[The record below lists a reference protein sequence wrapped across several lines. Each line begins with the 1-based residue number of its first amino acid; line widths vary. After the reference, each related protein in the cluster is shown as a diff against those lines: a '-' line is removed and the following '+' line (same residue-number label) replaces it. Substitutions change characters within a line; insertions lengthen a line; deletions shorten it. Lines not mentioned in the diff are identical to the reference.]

1 MKFVAI
7 VILYII
13 PLFAVSQDFRSEY
26 IKYKSYNQIKGDK
39 LIRTDSV
46 ILQINERMGDH
57 DAEILIN
64 YSKGD
69 KVSVGDAWIEDMQGN
84 ILRKLKNKEITD
96 RSSISNISLYED
108 DFVKTFELKH
118 NQYPYRIVYSFR
130 VIYSKFLSLASLN
143 YTNSRTP
150 IISGELV
157 AEAPIDL
164 PITFKQRN
172 TDPPAID
179 TINNNIRYV
188 WKYNY
193 RPLKTKEL
201 NASPNNTEAPIIH
214 AAPINF
220 KYGVEGNKENWK
232 SFGNWVYRLNRGRD
246 ILPAPEQAK
255 INSLLSGV
263 TDDKEKAKIL
273 YQYLQ
278 DYTRYINVSINIGGM
293 QTYPASY
300 VYTNKYGDCK
310 ALTNYMQ
317 AMLKYAGIKSYYT
330 LIFAGGQI
338 VDVDTTF
345 PSQVFN
351 HAILTIP
358 FEKDTVYLECTSKNT
373 PFGYMGAFTQA
384 RKALLIDENN
394 SHFVNIPPLSPN
406 NVLCNRSIFVD
417 LKTSNIKLTST
428 ARGDNYE
435 NLIYLASDINKNTID
450 KYIRNTILTGSYDL
464 INFNLEKAAY
474 DNPSIKLNAECQFHN
489 LLKKYG
495 DNLIIEPFSIE
506 IPTYEAPETRKSD
519 LQLDYPSFYKDTI
532 CYSLP
537 DDKKVKLPEDINME
551 SDYGKY
557 SISYKQKNNEVYIYK
572 SILISSGRYNLI
584 EYKEFYDFITTVKN
598 NELKK
603 IYLQYI

>member
-13 PLFAVSQDFRSEY
+13 PLLAVSQNFRSEY
-26 IKYKSYNQIKGDK
+26 IKYKTHNQIRGDK

-69 KVSVGDAWIEDMQGN
+69 KVSVGDAWIEDTQGN
-84 ILRKLKNKEITD
+84 IVRKLKNKEITD

-118 NQYPYRIVYSFR
+118 NQYPYRIVYSFK
-130 VIYSKFLSLASLN
+130 VIYSKFFSLASLN
-143 YTNSRTP
+143 CTNSRTP
-150 IISGELV
+150 INYGELV
-157 AEAPIDL
+157 AETPIDQ
-164 PITFKQRN
+164 PITFNGKN
-172 TDPPAID
+172 IDSPTID

-193 RPLKTKEL
+193 KPLKTREL
-201 NASPNNTEAPIIH
+201 NSSPNNSKAPIIY

-220 KYGVEGNKENWK
+220 KYGVQGKNDNWK
-232 SFGNWVYRLNRGRD
+232 SFGNWVFRLNKDRD
-246 ILPAPEQAK
+246 ILPASEQTK
-255 INSLLSGV
+255 INSLLSGI
-263 TDDKEKAKIL
+263 TDNKEKAKIL
-273 YQYLQ
+273 YKYLQ

-300 VYTNKYGDCK
+300 VCTNKYGDCK

-317 AMLKYAGIKSYYT
+317 AMLKYVGIKSYYT

-338 VDVDTTF
+338 IDINPTF
-345 PSQVFN
+345 PSQAFN

-373 PFGYMGAFTQA
+373 PFGYMGTFTQA
-384 RKALLIDENN
+384 RKALLIDEND
-394 SHFVNIPPLSPN
+394 SHFVDIPPLNPN
-406 NVLCNRSIFVD
+406 DVLCSRSILVD

-435 NLIYLASDINKNTID
+435 SLIYLASDINKNTID

-464 INFNLEKAAY
+464 IDFNLEKAAS
-474 DNPSIKLNAECQFHN
+474 DSPSIKLMAECQFHN

-495 DNLIIEPFSIE
+495 DNLIIEPFAIE
-506 IPTYEAPETRKSD
+506 IPTYETPDLRTSD

-537 DDKKVKLPEDINME
+537 DDKKIKLPEDVNME

-557 SISYKQKNNEVYIYK
+557 SISYEQKNEKIYIYK
-572 SILISSGRYNLI
+572 SILILPGRYNLI
-584 EYKEFYDFITTVKN
+584 QYKGFYDFISTIKN
-598 NELKK
+598 SELKK
-603 IYLQYI
+603 IYLQYL

>member
-1 MKFVAI
+1 MKFIAI

-69 KVSVGDAWIEDMQGN
+69 KVSVGDAWIEDMQGD
-84 ILRKLKNKEITD
+84 IVRKLKNKEITD

-108 DFVKTFELKH
+108 DFVKSFELKH
-118 NQYPYRIVYSFR
+118 NQYPYRIIYSFR

-164 PITFKQRN
+164 RITFKQRN
-172 TDPPAID
+172 TEPPAID

-220 KYGVEGNKENWK
+220 KYGVEGNNENWK

-246 ILPAPEQAK
+246 ILPTPEQAK

-273 YQYLQ
+273 YKYLQ

-300 VYTNKYGDCK
+300 VSTNKYGDCK

-330 LIFAGGQI
+330 LISAGGQI

-345 PSQVFN
+345 PSQTFN

-373 PFGYMGAFTQA
+373 PFGYMGTFTQA

-394 SHFVNIPPLSPN
+394 SHFVNIPPLNPN
-406 NVLCNRSIFVD
+406 DILCSRSILVD
-417 LKTSNIKLTST
+417 LKTSDVKLRST

-435 NLIYLASDINKNTID
+435 SLIYLASDINKNTID

-464 INFNLEKAAY
+464 INFNLEEAAS

-495 DNLIIEPFSIE
+495 NNLIIEPFAIE
-506 IPTYEAPETRKSD
+506 IPSYEAPGLRKSD